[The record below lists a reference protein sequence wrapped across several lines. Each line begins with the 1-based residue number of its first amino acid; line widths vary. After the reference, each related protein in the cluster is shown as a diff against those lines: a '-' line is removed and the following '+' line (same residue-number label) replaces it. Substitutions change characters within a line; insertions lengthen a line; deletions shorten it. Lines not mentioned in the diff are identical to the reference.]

1 MFMLILVA
9 KFESDYPQN
18 YTNTL
23 SPVLL
28 SKYYFCLLASAK

>member
-1 MFMLILVA
+1 MFMFILVA

-18 YTNTL
+18 HTNTL

>member
-1 MFMLILVA
+1 MFMLILVV

-18 YTNTL
+18 YSNIL

-28 SKYYFCLLASAK
+28 NKYYFCLLASAT